1 MIEEVPGARVSNKTL
16 TIVPKEAKVR
26 PLRDRIIVE
35 PLDWRP
41 SKYIEVVYTGETLRG
56 RVKAIGPGR
65 HPLKYD
71 GPKGHRSKSWEAKHF
86 QPTEVKVGDIV
97 ELGGL
102 EIRGYLFTSFLWGD
116 KEHIIC
122 QEADVAAVVQ

>member
-1 MIEEVPGARVSNKTL
+1 MEQVPGSRVSNKTL
-16 TIVPKEAKVR
+16 TIVPKEATVR
-26 PLRDRIIVE
+26 PLRDRIVIE
-35 PLDWRP
+35 PLEWKP
-41 SKYIEVVYTGETLRG
+41 SKLIEVVYTGETLRG
-56 RVKAIGPGR
+56 RVKAVGPGR
-65 HPLKYD
+65 QPLKYD
-71 GPKGHRSKSWEAKHF
+71 GPKGKRTKSWESARF
-86 QPTEVKVGDIV
+86 IPTEVKVGDIV

>member
-1 MIEEVPGARVSNKTL
+1 MIDGTRVSNRTL
-16 TIVPKEAKVR
+16 TIVPAETQVK
-26 PLRDRIIVE
+26 PLRDRIVIE
-35 PLDWRP
+35 PLDWKP
-41 SKYIEVVYTGETLRG
+41 SSLIDVVYSGETLRG

-71 GPKGHRSKSWEAKHF
+71 GPKGKRTKSWEAKHF
-86 QPTEVKVGDIV
+86 VKTEVKVGDVV

-102 EIRGYLFTSFLWGD
+102 EIRGYLFTSFLWGS

-122 QEADVAAVVQ
+122 QESDIAGIME